1 MGRIN
6 SLHRY
11 CYLPRLC
18 LLIFAVVP
26 WFSTVVGQ
34 SDGTLRG
41 IVTSEND
48 GRPLPNA
55 NVVLATPG
63 DSLFRATATNVDGY
77 YEFER
82 IPPGRYCFRASFV
95 GFETYRDT
103 VSLGS
108 DPVQKSISLVSRS
121 EEMEEVTVAAEREA
135 LERQAGL
142 QTVQAAGV
150 SRVPTP
156 GPSGDLAAYLK
167 TLPSVTST
175 GDRGGQLYVRGGTP
189 SQNLVRVDGLSIIN
203 PFHISPLFSA
213 FPEKILKSADV
224 YAGGFGA
231 EYAGALSSVIDVMLR
246 DGNMKNYEG
255 TASVSPFITS
265 ALVEGPI
272 EQGRSSFLGSVRYS
286 LIEQSAPSLTGR
298 QAPLRFYDLVGRYS
312 FQRETAQCNLTG
324 MHTFDRG
331 RINPERETVLRWT
344 NTSVGGRCLLFGS
357 GLENAIDVS
366 IGYTGFDNSAGTSG
380 APERTSSVRQGY
392 FKLSRDQSVWG
403 GTLSLGGRWEFANY
417 AYELGERFTALE
429 ARDLFLTRL
438 HGYAGMDWEI
448 GDWLTVSPS
457 IATQYHS
464 KATTPTYEPRLRMSF
479 RPWASDHREISL
491 ALGKYKQIIEGITDE
506 RDAGT
511 VFTIWTPAFRTQRAP
526 EALHG
531 LLGYQERIGSFLDL
545 SIEGYGKLLNDI
557 PVPKWSPVAG
567 FNTRTTP
574 AEGLAYGADVQA
586 VLNINSLYLF
596 LGYGWSKVTYE
607 AGTEDLGTWVGGEIF
622 EYAPSHDRRHQ
633 LNVAAS
639 YEVAGITA
647 NVSWEFGSGRPYTKL
662 YGFDLSLR
670 TKILEESPTTDSGT
684 ALTLFDRPYGGRL
697 PVYHRLDVAVS
708 RSFDLSSSLSLETEL
723 GAINTYDRKNISYY
737 DVNTLNRVNQ
747 SPLLPYLSLRV
758 LIE

>member
-1 MGRIN
+1 MWTQAAMGRIN

-82 IPPGRYCFRASFV
+82 IPPGRYYFRASFV

-142 QTVQAAGV
+142 QTVRAAGV

-312 FQRETAQCNLTG
+312 FRRETAQCNLTG

-331 RINPERETVLRWT
+331 RINPKRETVLRWT

-403 GTLSLGGRWEFANY
+403 GNLSLGGRWEFANY

-438 HGYAGMDWEI
+438 
-448 GDWLTVSPS
+448 
-457 IATQYHS
+457 
-464 KATTPTYEPRLRMSF
+464 
-479 RPWASDHREISL
+479 
-491 ALGKYKQIIEGITDE
+491 
-506 RDAGT
+506 
-511 VFTIWTPAFRTQRAP
+511 PA
-526 EALHG
+526 
-531 LLGYQERIGSFLDL
+531 
-545 SIEGYGKLLNDI
+545 
-557 PVPKWSPVAG
+557 
-567 FNTRTTP
+567 
-574 AEGLAYGADVQA
+574 
-586 VLNINSLYLF
+586 
-596 LGYGWSKVTYE
+596 
-607 AGTEDLGTWVGGEIF
+607 
-622 EYAPSHDRRHQ
+622 
-633 LNVAAS
+633 
-639 YEVAGITA
+639 
-647 NVSWEFGSGRPYTKL
+647 
-662 YGFDLSLR
+662 
-670 TKILEESPTTDSGT
+670 
-684 ALTLFDRPYGGRL
+684 
-697 PVYHRLDVAVS
+697 
-708 RSFDLSSSLSLETEL
+708 
-723 GAINTYDRKNISYY
+723 
-737 DVNTLNRVNQ
+737 
-747 SPLLPYLSLRV
+747 
-758 LIE
+758 